1 MYVFCKV
8 CLALLAL
15 VRSADL
21 LVKEA
26 AAASFQCMNPLFRS
40 QWHTGELDVAQL
52 EAEPTLHHSLQKCS
66 FWNGNATCCTPNLEA
81 LQQRAFDTHKEKFES
96 EVGLLKQYSL
106 ASIQLSKDDAFEL
119 ADTLDKKLL
128 LRAIESIQSALKLA
142 EPCMKRLVTYVAGMI
157 CFACQ
162 PDWSAYVWRNGL
174 GEVLGV
180 NVSPNACISV
190 DWDCGSFGRA
200 VQEAYL
206 HVMESSLAKRLHTA
220 LPDFSMFFSRVE
232 LCSWLRSV
240 VAMHPIPSRSA
251 IARRLE
257 ASITPNETNVSEQ
270 TTTSSLLVP
279 TTTVRLPDQIP
290 SAALPTVMP
299 KPQAPPD
306 ATTPALSLDPSKDGL
321 RTGFTLL

>member
-1 MYVFCKV
+1 M
-8 CLALLAL
+8 
-15 VRSADL
+15 
-21 LVKEA
+21 
-26 AAASFQCMNPLFRS
+26 ASFQCMNPLFRS
-40 QWHTGELDVAQL
+40 QWYTGDLDVAQL
-52 EAEPTLHHSLQKCS
+52 EPEPRLHDSLQKCS

-81 LQQRAFDTHKEKFES
+81 LQQRALDTHKEKFQLK
-96 EVGLLKQYSL
+96 VGLLKQYSL
-106 ASIQLSKDDAFEL
+106 ELIQLSKDDAFEL

-128 LRAIESIQSALKLA
+128 LRAIESIGSALKLA

-180 NVSPNACISV
+180 NVSPKACISV
-190 DWDCGSFGRA
+190 DWDCGSFGRT
-200 VQEAYL
+200 VQGAYL
-206 HVMESSLAKRLHTA
+206 HIMESSLAKRLHTA
-220 LPDFSMFFSRVE
+220 VLPDFSMFFSRVE
-232 LCSWLRSV
+232 LCSWLRTL

-257 ASITPNETNVSEQ
+257 ASITPNDMLNETNVSEQ
-270 TTTSSLLVP
+270 SYPTSSLLVP
-279 TTTVRLPDQIP
+279 TTTVRMPDSIP

-321 RTGFTLL
+321 KTGFTLS